1 MGIRTFIIIEDDL
14 QSLYLMERYVRRSG
28 FRPVFTTQ
36 GENAVAL
43 VRQERPVVIVLDLGL
58 PGMGGWDVLRALK
71 ADKTTC
77 HIPVILYSGLNEVE
91 NGREAGAVA
100 YLRKPVYYQDFLDAL
115 REAGIDPPSEPLP
128 PPR

>member
-1 MGIRTFIIIEDDL
+1 MGISTFIIIEDDL

-43 VRQERPVVIVLDLGL
+43 ARQEQPAVIVLDLGL
-58 PGMGGWDVLRALK
+58 PGMNGWEVLRALK
-71 ADKTTC
+71 ADAETQK
-77 HIPVILYSGLNEVE
+77 IPVILYSGLNEVE

-115 REAGIDPPSEPLP
+115 RDAGIDLPS
-128 PPR
+128 R

>member
-1 MGIRTFIIIEDDL
+1 MGIPTFIIIEDDL

-36 GENAVAL
+36 GENAIAL

-71 ADKTTC
+71 ADTTTC